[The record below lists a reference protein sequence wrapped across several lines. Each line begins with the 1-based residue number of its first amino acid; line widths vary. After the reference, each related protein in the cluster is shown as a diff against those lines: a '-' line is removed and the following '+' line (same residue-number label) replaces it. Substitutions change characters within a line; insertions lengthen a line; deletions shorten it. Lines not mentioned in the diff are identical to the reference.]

1 MNDISID
8 HTGKHQYNEDGVLM
22 VDDGRGNRSRMA
34 ARSMDDKDTIRIDPG
49 SAEYSPSERV
59 ALLQI
64 IRGDDIGRE
73 YEVKPGNNIIGR
85 QKGCHI
91 QVANKSISRR
101 HAQIVFR
108 PDEPPDN
115 RYIIYDLQS
124 TNGTRVNN
132 ELSDRRALHNGDRVQ
147 FGSVVCKFMEIDSLE
162 KSYMTELKKLID
174 YDKQTN
180 LLQIKPFYQR
190 LSEALTDA
198 EHTGQPLSV
207 LMMDLDG
214 LKQIND
220 AHGHLAGTEVIVK
233 IARLINEDLSP
244 FGVIAIYGG
253 DEFVGYLPNTTKKE
267 AMRKAEHLRQLVSEF
282 SFPNKRIRE
291 RVTISIGVA
300 ESPTDGQEMMLLVSN
315 ADKALYAAKG
325 QGRNCVVSYD
335 ASMLESSKGE
345 E

>member
-1 MNDISID
+1 
-8 HTGKHQYNEDGVLM
+8 
-22 VDDGRGNRSRMA
+22 
-34 ARSMDDKDTIRIDPG
+34 MDDKDTVRIDPG
-49 SAEYSPSERV
+49 SAEFSPSERV

-91 QVANKSISRR
+91 QIANKSISRR
-101 HAQIVFR
+101 HAQIIFK
-108 PDEPPDN
+108 PDESPDS

-132 ELSDRRALHNGDRVQ
+132 ELADRRTLNNGDRVQ

-162 KSYMTELKKLID
+162 KNYLTELKKLID
-174 YDKQTN
+174 YDKQTS

-190 LSEALTDA
+190 LSEALSDA
-198 EHTGQPLSV
+198 QTSGRPVSV

-220 AHGHLAGTEVIVK
+220 AHGHLAGTEVIVR
-233 IARLINEDLSP
+233 IARLINEELSP
-244 FGVIAIYGG
+244 FGVTAIYGG
-253 DEFVGYLPNTTKKE
+253 DEFVGCLPNTTRKE
-267 AMRKAEHLRQLVSEF
+267 AVRKAEHLRQLVSEF
-282 SFPNKRIRE
+282 RFPGKKIRE
-291 RVTISIGVA
+291 QVTISIGVA
-300 ESPTDGQEMMLLVSN
+300 ESPTDGTDMMLLVSN

-325 QGRNCVVSYD
+325 KGRNCVVAYD
-335 ASMLESSKGE
+335 PSMSHSSKE
-345 E
+345 QE